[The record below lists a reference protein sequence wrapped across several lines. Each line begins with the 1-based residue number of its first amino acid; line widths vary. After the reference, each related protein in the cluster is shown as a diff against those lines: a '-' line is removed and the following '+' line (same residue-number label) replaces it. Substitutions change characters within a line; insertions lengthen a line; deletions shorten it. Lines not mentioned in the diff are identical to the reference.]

1 LFWSSIFAK
10 IMADKKD
17 FYQILGVSK
26 GASDTDIKKA
36 YRVLARKHH
45 PDVDKSEGA
54 HERFK
59 EINEAY
65 QVLSDPKKRQAYDQ
79 FGHSAFEQGSPFG
92 AGAQNGWQQ
101 GPGGYTYRTY
111 TSGGQP
117 FEGFDFGG
125 FSDPFDIFEMM
136 FGGSSP
142 FGRQSRAPRYGLQLS
157 FEEAVRGATKE
168 VEMDGKRMK
177 IKIPA
182 GVDDDSE
189 IKFGDVYIV
198 CQVKGDPHF
207 TRQGYDIFTNVDVS
221 FAKAA
226 IGGTIEVLTI
236 DGKVK
241 VRLSSGTQSGTQ
253 IRLRGKGVPRLRGG
267 GRGDHYINIL
277 VRVPTKLSREEKR
290 LLEELEEIQ
299 ERT

>member
-1 LFWSSIFAK
+1 
-10 IMADKKD
+10 MAAKKD

-26 GASDTDIKKA
+26 GASDADIKKA

-65 QVLSDPKKRQAYDQ
+65 QVLSDSRKRQAYDQ
-79 FGHSAFEQGSPFG
+79 FGHSAFEQGSPFGG

-142 FGRQSRAPRYGLQLS
+142 FGQRARASRYSLILTFQ
-157 FEEAVRGATKE
+157 EAVRGVTKE
-168 VEMDGKRMK
+168 VEIEGKRMK

-182 GVDDDSE
+182 GVDDGSE

-198 CQVKGDPHF
+198 CQVKNDPNF
-207 TRQGYDIFTNVDVS
+207 TRRGYDIFANVDVP
-221 FAKAA
+221 FVRAA
-226 IGGTIEVLTI
+226 LGGTIEVLTI
-236 DGKVK
+236 DGSVK
-241 VRLSSGTQSGTQ
+241 VRLPSGTQPGTQ
-253 IRLRGKGVPRLRGG
+253 IRLRGKGIPHLRGG
-267 GRGDHYINIL
+267 NRGDQYINIS
-277 VRVPTKLSREEKR
+277 VHVPSKLSREEKK
-290 LLEELEEIQ
+290 LFEELDKLQ
-299 ERT
+299 G